1 MTIMSEEPFEIP
13 RFLRSPNAPA
23 AGKRLPKN
31 SQFVLGDVK
40 TRERTPQ
47 VEGKGARRM
56 KSATIRTKMSSIF
69 RGVIGVLGILAS
81 AALITLAG
89 LILFNNN
96 LSDRTERG
104 ADNTPTTT
112 LALALIR
119 SPSANAANASP
130 DHEIQRSDWSNQAAR
145 LQPEAEIN
153 AKSAPTEPTA
163 QIADGTAQSVSDAAV
178 PQVASAA
185 SPASPSVDS
194 SPENGAVYADSST
207 PAPVANTDLATR
219 GVTDHEIRFGM
230 ASPFTGAN
238 KEAGRQLKLGVDAA
252 FDEINDAGGVNG
264 RQLRLFAVDDGYE
277 PSRTPAAMQELTG
290 KDQVFG
296 FIGNFGTA
304 TAAVALPLA
313 LEQKTLFL
321 GALSGGNLLR
331 RDPPDR
337 YVFNYRPSYSEET
350 GAAVRYLV
358 KVRRI

>member
-163 QIADGTAQSVSDAAV
+163 PTADGTAQSVSDAAV
-178 PQVASAA
+178 PQLAGAA

-194 SPENGAVYADSST
+194 SLKMARST
-207 PAPVANTDLATR
+207 PTHR
-219 GVTDHEIRFGM
+219 R
-230 ASPFTGAN
+230 
-238 KEAGRQLKLGVDAA
+238 R
-252 FDEINDAGGVNG
+252 
-264 RQLRLFAVDDGYE
+264 RR
-277 PSRTPAAMQELTG
+277 SRTP
-290 KDQVFG
+290 
-296 FIGNFGTA
+296 
-304 TAAVALPLA
+304 
-313 LEQKTLFL
+313 
-321 GALSGGNLLR
+321 SLR
-331 RDPPDR
+331 REASQTTKSGSEWPRLLQARTRKPVGNSNLASTPRSTKSTTPAASTVASCDCSRWMTAMSLREPPPPCR
-337 YVFNYRPSYSEET
+337 S
-350 GAAVRYLV
+350 
-358 KVRRI
+358 